1 MLPFYTGLKNVICK
15 GKDRYT
21 CAFGGL
27 FLISSIV
34 LNISCVFAQSQSYPT
49 LREPMDCCPPGSSV
63 HEISLQEYWSWLTF
77 PSPGDLPRSGI
88 ESVPPAVAG
97 GFFTTEPS
105 GKTQQKV
112 TTQ

>member
-88 ESVPPAVAG
+88 KRMFPALAGKSFTSEPP
-97 GFFTTEPS
+97 
-105 GKTQQKV
+105 GKPA
-112 TTQ
+112 